1 MPSGRALI
9 LAVAVATVGCS
20 SPRIDSSTPEKLGAS
35 IQKARDSLPEDQRQK
50 FDEAVM
56 VVSRKDVA
64 GAGLLAPA
72 AQSPAQLP
80 AQASAKLNG
89 KTALEVIAEAEA
101 IGAEQAAKER
111 AQALAEIRAQ
121 ALAEIKELETKRAN
135 ALAARVEL
143 AKFEVSR
150 SRFRLVPRGYSSPQ
164 PLIEM
169 SVKNGVSAAV
179 SRAYFKGTVASPGR
193 AAPWI
198 KEDFDY
204 SIPGGVEP
212 GEAANWSVE
221 PNRFSAWGK
230 ADVPLDAIFTVEVVR
245 LDGPDGK
252 VLYDSVFSG
261 ADAERLEKLKASF
274 K

>member
-1 MPSGRALI
+1 MPRGRALI
-9 LAVAVATVGCS
+9 LAAALAASGCAPRLDSS
-20 SPRIDSSTPEKLGAS
+20 SPEQMAATM
-35 IQKARDSLPEDQRQK
+35 QKVRDSLPEDKREQ

-56 VVSRKDVA
+56 AVALKDVTGASLVALA
-64 GAGLLAPA
+64 G
-72 AQSPAQLP
+72 QSPAQLP

-89 KTALEVIAEAEA
+89 KTGLELIAEAEA
-101 IGAEQAAKER
+101 IASERVAREQAR
-111 AQALAEIRAQ
+111 ALAETRAQ
-121 ALAEIKELETKRAN
+121 ALAEIKELETKRVS

-169 SVKNGVSAAV
+169 SVKNGTSSAV

-193 AAPWI
+193 AVPWI
-198 KEDFDY
+198 KEDFSY
-204 SIPGGVEP
+204 SIEGGVEP
-212 GEAANWSVE
+212 GEVANWSLE

-230 ADVPLDAIFTVEVVR
+230 AEVPVDAILTVDVVR

-252 VLYDSVFSG
+252 VLYDSVFSD
-261 ADAERLEKLKASF
+261 ADAERLERLKASF

>member
-1 MPSGRALI
+1 MPRGRALI
-9 LAVAVATVGCS
+9 LAGALAASGCA
-20 SPRIDSSTPEKLGAS
+20 PRIDSSSPEKMAATM
-35 IQKARDSLPEDQRQK
+35 QTVRDSLPEDQRQK

-56 VVSRKDVA
+56 AVALKDVT
-64 GAGLLAPA
+64 GASLVPLA

-80 AQASAKLNG
+80 AEVSAKLNG
-89 KTALEVIAEAEA
+89 KTALEVITESEA
-101 IGAEQAAKER
+101 IAAERAAKEQ
-111 AQALAEIRAQ
+111 AQALAETRAQ
-121 ALAEIKELETKRAN
+121 ALAEIKELETKRVS

-150 SRFRLVPRGYSSPQ
+150 SRLRLVPRGYSSPQ
-164 PLIEM
+164 PVIEM
-169 SVKNGVSAAV
+169 SVKNGMSSAV

-193 AAPWI
+193 AVPWI
-198 KEDFDY
+198 KEDFSY
-204 SIPGGVEP
+204 SIEGGVEP
-212 GEAANWSVE
+212 GEVADWSVE

-252 VLYDSVFSG
+252 VLYDSVFSD